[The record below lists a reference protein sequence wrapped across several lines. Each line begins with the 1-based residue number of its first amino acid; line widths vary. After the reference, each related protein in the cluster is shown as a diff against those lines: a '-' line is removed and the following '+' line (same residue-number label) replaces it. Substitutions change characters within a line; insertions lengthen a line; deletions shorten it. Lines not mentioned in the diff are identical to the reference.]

1 MKNRD
6 YAGKLAELENSFIE
20 YADRFLTA
28 QPLFNRNII
37 LKREHSLRVR
47 RECTEIAGSLDIS
60 DHDRFITEVAGLF
73 HDVGRFEQYTKYRT
87 FVDLKSEDHGQLG
100 IAVLKK
106 LNFLDGFDATDAA
119 QILTAIGCH
128 NRRTIPEEEV
138 SGRELLMSKVVRDAD
153 KLDIMNVVLDYYRH
167 PETNDTVTLD
177 LENSPA
183 ISGAII
189 RSVRR
194 CESVAMRDLRTVTDF
209 KIAQLGW
216 VYDLNFPR
224 SFQIYLKRGYHHEL
238 LKYLPENPEVSDIF
252 GIIDRYIVEKAG
264 VQ

>member
-100 IAVLKK
+100 IAVLKE

-224 SFQIYLKRGYHHEL
+224 SFQIYHEL